1 MRKKILFFISFL
13 AVIFVTAFSACKKS
27 EPVEPTHIDLT
38 ETSSFFYETQNDT
51 TDYSTSSDVQ
61 NTETASAPLYS
72 ETEQTQQNE
81 HPVQTGQTTQNEN
94 TSVTEVETENEA
106 EEPSSNEESTT
117 SKYTRTG
124 ESVFTDDKNNKY
136 LSAVAKKYNLDADT
150 LVAIYTI
157 PDANGNIVLEFDG
170 SKDEN
175 GKPVRNEK
183 TLVAIY
189 SIDKEFNSKRASE
202 DSSLN
207 EYSDIEMKTMFFT
220 VNKYLIPKFENELNG

>member
-13 AVIFVTAFSACKKS
+13 AVIFVTAFSSCKKT
-27 EPVEPTHIDLT
+27 ETVNPTSGVLT
-38 ETSSFFYETQNDT
+38 EVSSEY
-51 TDYSTSSDVQ
+51 
-61 NTETASAPLYS
+61 P
-72 ETEQTQQNE
+72 
-81 HPVQTGQTTQNEN
+81 QTGTAF
-94 TSVTEVETENEA
+94 TEISTENETDYTEAQNTPQTSAAQTEQAQKNDETQKSSLTTVNSNA
-106 EEPSSNEESTT
+106 EQETQSQNIPAVEQESTS

-136 LSAVAKKYNLDADT
+136 LDAVSKKYNLDADT